1 MNIIFRTISNQQFFC
16 WVLLYTLP
24 MFKTG
29 SQCKTLFSVHW
40 MYPYTGMF
48 VRLSMAKANF
58 QWFPNQQTKDRSGLN
73 FSAIN
78 LKFLQIV
85 GHKAVYNMQKF
96 RINSLKIKVSTNFLV
111 QVAIQ
116 RTSQQWT
123 TVFQQRFS
131 DLAFLRTLQQRT
143 TVFLVAIQ
151 RLANLEIRKSSVLA
165 IVIHGNKSAIQR
177 LVNLEKSSE
186 CPARH
191 KSRP

>member
-58 QWFPNQQTKDRSGLN
+58 SGSLIRKTKDRSGLN

-96 RINSLKIKVSTNFLV
+96 RINSLKIEVSTNFLV

-123 TVFQQRFS
+123 TVFQQRFNILTNITVSNHCFFSS
-131 DLAFLRTLQQRT
+131 DLAVSKPGNSEKQR
-143 TVFLVAIQ
+143 FS
-151 RLANLEIRKSSVLA
+151 NS
-165 IVIHGNKSAIQR
+165 H
-177 LVNLEKSSE
+177 
-186 CPARH
+186 PW
-191 KSRP
+191 